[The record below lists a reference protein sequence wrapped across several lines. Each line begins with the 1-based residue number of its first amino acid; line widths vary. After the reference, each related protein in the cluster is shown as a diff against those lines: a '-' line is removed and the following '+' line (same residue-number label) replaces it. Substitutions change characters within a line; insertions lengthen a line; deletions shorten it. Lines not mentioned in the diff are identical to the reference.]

1 MITFT
6 QLGKMGRDGNQ
17 LFQMATVIALALRNN
32 DQYKFPL
39 WDLEPYFNL
48 HGCFSNNI
56 SPTLKYQEPFFHY
69 QEIQHKN
76 GTLDINGYFQSW
88 KYFEDKKSE
97 IIRLLTPNY
106 NVQIE
111 PGLCSIHVRR
121 GDYLKFEDCHPVLGN
136 KYYHKAI
143 EISNCKKFL
152 VFSDDISWC
161 KDNFKGNMFEFSEGN
176 APHVDLALMAKKC
189 ESNII
194 ANSSFSWWGAYLNQC
209 NSKKIIAPSKWFGP
223 KLNMH
228 NVKDLLPNEWIRID
242 A

>member
-6 QLGKMGRDGNQ
+6 ELGKMGRDGNQ

-32 DQYKFPL
+32 DQYKFPT
-39 WDLEPYFNL
+39 WQLEPYFNL

-56 SPTLKYQEPFFHY
+56 RPTSKYQEPFFHY
-69 QEIQHKN
+69 REIQHKN

-97 IIRLLTPNY
+97 VIRLLTPNY
-106 NVQIE
+106 NVRQE

-121 GDYLKFEDCHPVLGN
+121 GDYLKFEDCHPVLSN
-136 KYYHKAI
+136 NYYNKAI

-152 VFSDDISWC
+152 IFSDDISWC
-161 KDNFKGNMFEFSEGN
+161 KDNFKGNMFEFAEGN

-194 ANSSFSWWGAYLNQC
+194 ANSSFSWWGAYLNQSS
-209 NSKKIIAPSKWFGP
+209 SKKIIAPNKWFGP